1 MRGLFTVKIDG
12 KKLWRKLWQK
22 RRQKL
27 SRNYAKAARNSAKK
41 LRKRA
46 TKKAAAAT
54 FHCIGITSLD
64 GIRQAID
71 KL

>member
-1 MRGLFTVKIDG
+1 MAKTMQKSSE
-12 KKLWRKLWQK
+12 KLL
-22 RRQKL
+22 
-27 SRNYAKAARNSAKK
+27 KK
-41 LRKRA
+41 LRKTA

>member
-1 MRGLFTVKIDG
+1 MAKNFG
-12 KKLWRKLWQK
+12 KKLW
-22 RRQKL
+22 QKL
-27 SRNYAKAARNSAKK
+27 RKNYGKKAARNSGKK

>member
-1 MRGLFTVKIDG
+1 MAKTTTKTM
-12 KKLWRKLWQK
+12 
-22 RRQKL
+22 QKL
-27 SRNYAKAARNSAKK
+27 RKNYAKAARNSAKK
-41 LRKRA
+41 LRKTA

>member
-1 MRGLFTVKIDG
+1 MAKSFGE
-12 KKLWRKLWQK
+12 KLWQK
-22 RRQKL
+22 RRQ
-27 SRNYAKAARNSAKK
+27 NYAKAARNSAKK
-41 LRKRA
+41 LRKTA

-64 GIRQAID
+64 AIRQAID